1 MRGQSWL
8 QQSSQKTD
16 EYVGSM
22 ELPVEG
28 RPRHELYHA
37 PFGGMPLLREIVLK
51 LLRTCRCS
59 DSDLYCDLLLQFL

>member
-1 MRGQSWL
+1 MFVTCKFKMRGQSLL
-8 QQSSQKTD
+8 QQSPQKTN

-37 PFGGMPLLREIVLK
+37 RSAE
-51 LLRTCRCS
+51 CRYS
-59 DSDLYCDLLLQFL
+59 AR